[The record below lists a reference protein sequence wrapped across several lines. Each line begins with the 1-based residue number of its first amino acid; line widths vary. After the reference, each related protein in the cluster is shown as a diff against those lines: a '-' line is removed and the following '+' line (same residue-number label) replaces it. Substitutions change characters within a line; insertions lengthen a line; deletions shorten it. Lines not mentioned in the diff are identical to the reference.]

1 MLKAIKEYI
10 ASFLSVEWRRRM
22 TNELQQYYFEN
33 MAYYRLNVLQQQLDY
48 KKLINV
54 GDGQNDSKKDNV
66 DQRITQDV
74 DKMSTSLSL
83 IAPEL
88 IVSPFII
95 GFYTYKCFNASGFVG
110 PLSCVI
116 FFLVSSLLNHFL
128 ISNVSFYVYAQ
139 EKAEGD
145 FRFQHLRVR
154 NNAEAIAF
162 LSGEPV
168 ERQVCTVYLDKLIW
182 TQFQFIFHQFF
193 LKCSIYLWDY
203 LGSILSFIAL
213 AVPLFAGYY
222 DDLSPAD
229 LSELISQNAFVTIYL
244 INCFTRLIDLATYIS
259 LFLGTSKRIMEVY
272 QWMKTNSSQLQLVH
286 DNSLVIS
293 NKINDEG
300 DDDNEI
306 RQFFNL
312 EQISIVTPIE
322 QRPVV
327 QNLSLVIKRGEN
339 ILITG
344 PSGVG
349 KSSLLRAIKNIWPI
363 CDGSIERGLLL
374 DVPSMVL
381 FLSQRPILTTGCL
394 AEVSRRKCDFK

>member
-1 MLKAIKEYI
+1 MALLKAIKEYV

-22 TNELQQYYFEN
+22 TTELQQYYFEN
-33 MAYYRLNVLQQQLDY
+33 MAYYRLNVLQQQSDAKRML
-48 KKLINV
+48 
-54 GDGQNDSKKDNV
+54 GDDGGGGGEDGSKKDNV

-88 IVSPFII
+88 IVAPFII
-95 GFYTYKCFNASGFVG
+95 TFYTYKCFHASGFVG
-110 PLSCVI
+110 PVSCVV
-116 FFLVSSLLNHFL
+116 FFLISSLLNHFL
-128 ISNVSFYVYAQ
+128 ISKVSFYVYAQ

-182 TQFQFIFHQFF
+182 TQFRYILHQFF

-213 AVPLFAGYY
+213 AVPLFSGYY
-222 DDLSPAD
+222 NNLSPAD
-229 LSELISQNAFVTIYL
+229 LSELISQNAFFTIYL

-259 LFLGTSKRIMEVY
+259 LFLGTSRRIMEVY
-272 QWMKTNSSQLQLVH
+272 NWMKTNSSQLQLVN
-286 DNSLVIS
+286 DKSLVIS
-293 NKINDEG
+293 NKMHADAG
-300 DDDNEI
+300 DDDDT

-312 EQISIVTPIE
+312 KQVSVATPVE
-322 QRPVV
+322 QRRVV
-327 QNLSLVIKRGEN
+327 QHLSMVIKRGQN

-363 CDGSIERGLLL
+363 CDGNIERRLLL

-394 AEVSRRKCDFK
+394 AEVS